1 MPESAHW
8 LGGAGWVVVEPEGF
22 FGGNA
27 IKRCFFEFFWH
38 RKMGPKKKREMG

>member
-22 FGGNA
+22 FWGGKHTKNNA
-27 IKRCFFEFFWH
+27 FPSFFGIG
-38 RKMGPKKKREMG
+38 MGA